1 MIQRKISHDW
11 AQIPTSGPPVW
22 KVYKWPVPLKYAT
35 TSYHSCILDSIL
47 LHKIVK
53 MYQLSP
59 FFRILQKSC
68 LNLLMHIVWKL
79 LEMSPLNFWIL
90 AFSANFCPIKT
101 DLSGNTVW
109 PQTSGFQKLAKM
121 DHFGDFA
128 LTFVHS
134 KRSSLFLWFSNTV
147 PLISTWIIKFSI
159 VLQPMT
165 RRVGWKETHRAHNG
179 GRAQPILHAGPSLG
193 HLHQSLASYRQHA
206 W

>member
-1 MIQRKISHDW
+1 MSDEEAKARVKKKEDHRSRVDDFFLVAFPCMFLIFNLIYWPTCLSKPETDRWPFYPLTQCLKITQNVAFEFS
-11 AQIPTSGPPVW
+11 TNF
-22 KVYKWPVPLKYAT
+22 
-35 TSYHSCILDSIL
+35 
-47 LHKIVK
+47 
-53 MYQLSP
+53 LS
-59 FFRILQKSC
+59 
-68 LNLLMHIVWKL
+68 
-79 LEMSPLNFWIL
+79 
-90 AFSANFCPIKT
+90 IKT
-101 DLSGNTVW
+101 DLSGNTVR

-134 KRSSLFLWFSNTV
+134 KRSSLFLWFSNTVRV